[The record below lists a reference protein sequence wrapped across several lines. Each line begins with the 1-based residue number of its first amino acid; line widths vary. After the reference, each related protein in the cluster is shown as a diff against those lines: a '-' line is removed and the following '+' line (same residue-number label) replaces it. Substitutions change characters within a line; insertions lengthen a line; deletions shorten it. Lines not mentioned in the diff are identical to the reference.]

1 MSSRVVALTLV
12 ISLGAGSGVLAEGP
26 LIQSASRVIQRVE
39 QEQGLLSNARVTG
52 LPPVGRLESGRLAA
66 QQGNQVAAAQTSS
79 DSKGHMRTRTK
90 AIILGILGASFAVS
104 AYHIDR
110 NVKDITPSHLGT
122 RGDGCKV
129 LVFGCN

>member
-39 QEQGLLSNARVTG
+39 QEQGLLSNVRVAG
-52 LPPVGRLESGRLAA
+52 LPSAGRLESGRLVA

-79 DSKGHMRTRTK
+79 DSKSHMRTRTK
-90 AIILGILGASFAVS
+90 ALILGILGAGFAAS

-110 NVKDITPSHLGT
+110 HVKDITPSHLGT